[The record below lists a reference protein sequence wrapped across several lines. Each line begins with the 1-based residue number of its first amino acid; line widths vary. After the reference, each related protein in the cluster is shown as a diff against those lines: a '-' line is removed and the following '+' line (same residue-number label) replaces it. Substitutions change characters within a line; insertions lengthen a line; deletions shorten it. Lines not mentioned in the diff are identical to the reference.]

1 MEGDHQNPDIK
12 DSPISNHINKQIC
25 LITPHTYIQ
34 KKNAGYTLGNSMQF
48 KHVHEEVFN
57 TK

>member
-25 LITPHTYIQ
+25 LITPHRYIP
-34 KKNAGYTLGNSMQF
+34 KKCRIHIG
-48 KHVHEEVFN
+48 K
-57 TK
+57 